1 MGPLECH
8 SAPRTH
14 LRSPHIKSHP
24 NICSIYSVENIPITR
39 LYCDQAKPLGT
50 LQNTK
55 FTTRH
60 LPWVLQYAHVPKNTT
75 SKNLI
80 LKNKNPHRKRVE
92 PGSQDIRPLTKK
104 RKCSDGK
111 KIFIFGRIFKR
122 GPHMT
127 DNIIWVQENP
137 NPAL

>member
-39 LYCDQAKPLGT
+39 LYSDQAKPLGT

-92 PGSQDIRPLTKK
+92 PGSQDIRPFTCRDSKYSPKGQSLPYAAAT
-104 RKCSDGK
+104 
-111 KIFIFGRIFKR
+111 I
-122 GPHMT
+122 
-127 DNIIWVQENP
+127 
-137 NPAL
+137 

>member
-39 LYCDQAKPLGT
+39 LYSDQAKPLGT

-92 PGSQDIRPLTKK
+92 PGSQDIRPFTSLIYIQKPKNDFK
-104 RKCSDGK
+104 RKTSIEKNNQNK
-111 KIFIFGRIFKR
+111 KKS
-122 GPHMT
+122 
-127 DNIIWVQENP
+127 
-137 NPAL
+137 